1 MVPVVRQED
10 TIRALNIHV
19 LLPLLVVGALPT
31 AGPRVVIIRLLFCL
45 KNVNLKLK
53 YQLVLKFDFS
63 ISPTVGGCELGG
75 LRSSSLRLELK
86 LHELPTH

>member
-19 LLPLLVVGALPT
+19 LLPLLVVGALSS
-31 AGPRVVIIRLLFCL
+31 AGPHVVIIRLLLCL

-53 YQLVLKFDFS
+53 YQLGHKSDS
-63 ISPTVGGCELGG
+63 YSYI
-75 LRSSSLRLELK
+75 
-86 LHELPTH
+86 

>member
-19 LLPLLVVGALPT
+19 LLPLLVVGALSS
-31 AGPRVVIIRLLFCL
+31 AWPRVVIIWLLLCL

-53 YQLVLKFDFS
+53 YQLGLKGAGAFHS
-63 ISPTVGGCELGG
+63 ASQSKEG
-75 LRSSSLRLELK
+75 
-86 LHELPTH
+86 